1 MLKRIKQLPEFI
13 ANQIAAGEVIERPA
27 SVVKELLENAFDAK
41 ATQISVEIGF
51 GGLNLIK
58 VSDNGTGILADD
70 LPLAIAPHATSKIN
84 ELSDLYA
91 IQSMGFR
98 GEALAS
104 ISSVSRLVIRS
115 KPDLQEHAMMLEVV
129 NQKMT
134 TTPCARSRG
143 TTIEVHDLFFNAPVR
158 KKFLRSERGEF
169 QAIEMMVKRAAMS
182 APAVA
187 ISLTHNGKLQW
198 QVNPATCEQSMRARI
213 TKLLGK
219 KFIDGASYFDV
230 EHAGMRLYGWLS
242 DVNYQRSQN
251 DGMWIYLNDRMIKDK
266 LLHHAIKQVYASV
279 LHPGRYPVC
288 LLYLTVNPAEVD
300 VNVHPTK
307 HEVRFEQSRLV
318 HDFIVSQL
326 SQLIEAPAMVGKLP
340 IAETTTLNV
349 ENQLIQR
356 SAVPAKETIAH
367 EVGSLEAFSSSN
379 YSPAVFQVRESRV
392 LEGNR
397 VNHATQFSP
406 KLDSS
411 ARELIAID
419 KQFSLILFQTEVFL
433 ADLVAL
439 RAHWFSRYLNQQT
452 LPWTA
457 RPLLVPIHYIDSSC
471 DFNDCLDKLQLL
483 EQLGIETMMLD
494 SSKLVVRSLP
504 GVAPQLE
511 LHPFLASFFSLESPS
526 RTQCVALLS
535 EHFSHNPPMIGQ
547 MQQTIF
553 WNDLAGDFETLMQV
567 KGLIKRVS
575 PALCQ
580 EILHG

>member
-27 SVVKELLENAFDAK
+27 SVVKELLENAFDAR
-41 ATQISVEIGF
+41 ATQVSVEIGF

-58 VSDNGTGILADD
+58 ISDNGTGILADD
-70 LPLAIAPHATSKIN
+70 LLLAIAPHATSKIN

-115 KPDLQEHAMMLEVV
+115 KPDSQEHAMMLEVM
-129 NQKMT
+129 NQKIT
-134 TTPCARSRG
+134 TMPCARSQG

-169 QAIEMMVKRAAMS
+169 QAIEMVVKRVAMS

-230 EHAGMRLYGWLS
+230 EHAGMRLYGWLG

-326 SQLIEAPAMVGKLP
+326 SRLIGVPAMVEELP
-340 IAETTTLNV
+340 IVETTTLNSD
-349 ENQLIQR
+349 NQLIQL
-356 SAVPAKETIAH
+356 SAPAKETIAH
-367 EVGSLEAFSSSN
+367 EAGSLEAFSSSN
-379 YSPAVFQVRESRV
+379 YSTAVFQVRESRV
-392 LEGNR
+392 SEGNR
-397 VNHATQFSP
+397 VNHAAQFSLKP
-406 KLDSS
+406 DSP

-419 KQFSLILFQTEVFL
+419 KQFSLILLQAEVFL
-433 ADLVAL
+433 VNLVAL
-439 RAHWFSRYLNQQT
+439 RAYWFSSYLNQQT

-457 RPLLVPIHYIDSSC
+457 RPLLVPIHYIDLSR
-471 DFNDCLDKLQLL
+471 DFNDCSNELQLL
-483 EQLGIETMMLD
+483 KQLGIETVMLHD
-494 SSKLVVRSLP
+494 SKLVVRSLP
-504 GVAPQLE
+504 GVVPQLE
-511 LHPFLASFFSLESPS
+511 IHPFLVRFFSLESPS
-526 RTQCVALLS
+526 WSQCVALLV
-535 EHFSHNPPMIGQ
+535 EHFSHNPTVIGQ
-547 MQQTIF
+547 VQQMIF
-553 WNDLAGDFETLMQV
+553 WTDLMSDFETLMQV